1 MRLRQSRAHAFL
13 LLLPALQVLATSIAV
28 DTADK
33 PLARAAAPAYTDVS
47 SLPDVSL
54 AASSSGSKGTKDA
67 PVDGMDGKPHA
78 GPYVD
83 DTPKSHGKQPNVV
96 EELGPG
102 KTPVGSP
109 KESTTLVGGEDS
121 VLDGDKSV
129 MQDPDRKLA
138 TGSTGT
144 EGGVSAKDKERLAH
158 EEKTGEKM
166 EKVPESPKEAP
177 QLPHDDQKKLGNAV
191 EAETST
197 RALGAVGLEVG
208 CNSALS
214 RMLMTD
220 WTTETHRSS

>member
-1 MRLRQSRAHAFL
+1 MRLRPSQTHTLL
-13 LLLPALQVLATSIAV
+13 LLLPALRVLATSIAV

-33 PLARAAAPAYTDVS
+33 PVARAAVPAYTLAS
-47 SLPDVSL
+47 SLPDASL
-54 AASSSGSKGTKDA
+54 APASPGSKGTKDA
-67 PVDGMDGKPHA
+67 PVDGLDGKPHA

-83 DTPKSHGKQPNVV
+83 DTPTSHDKKPNVV
-96 EELGPG
+96 EDLRPG
-102 KTPVGSP
+102 KTPASSL
-109 KESTTLVGGEDS
+109 EDSTTLVEADDS

-177 QLPHDDQKKLGNAV
+177 PQPHADQKQLGNSPTT
-191 EAETST
+191 TST
-197 RALGAVGLEVG
+197 TRVLGAVGLEVR
-208 CNSALS
+208 CNTIV
-214 RMLMTD
+214 LMSTVTD
-220 WTTETHRSS
+220 